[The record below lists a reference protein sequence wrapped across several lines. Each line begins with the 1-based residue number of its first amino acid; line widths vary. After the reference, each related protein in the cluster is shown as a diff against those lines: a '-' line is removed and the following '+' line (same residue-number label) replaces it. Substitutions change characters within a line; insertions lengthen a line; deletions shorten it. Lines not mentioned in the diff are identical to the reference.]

1 MKKKTEKKSERT
13 LLAIDPSINYCGAAI
28 FDVKTKHL
36 LHAELVVPDKV
47 LKRDGE
53 FYDKAHSVFEKVSML
68 REKWGCIAIACE
80 LPDHWSVAGHMARE
94 SGSITKLSFVCGMF
108 YQMRNS
114 VQRFVFALPREWKGQ
129 LSKDVM
135 KNRIESTYVGKEEW
149 QFDKEDWK
157 NLNHNV
163 CDAIGIGHWSLYG
176 RV

>member
-1 MKKKTEKKSERT
+1 MKKDKSQKT
-13 LLAIDPSINYCGAAI
+13 LLSIDPSINYCGVAI
-28 FDVKTKHL
+28 FDIKTKAL
-36 LHAELVVPDKV
+36 LHAELVSPDKV

-53 FYDKAHSVFEKVSML
+53 FYDKAHSVFEQVSVL
-68 REKWGCIAIACE
+68 REKWGAVAIACE

-94 SGSITKLSFVCGMF
+94 SGSITKLSFICGMF

-135 KNRIESTYVGKEEW
+135 KNRIEKTYVGIKDWQYSSKEW
-149 QFDKEDWK
+149 DA
-157 NLNHNV
+157 LNHNV
-163 CDAIGIGHWSLYG
+163 CDAIGIGHWSLHG